1 MTRPHLRPT
10 STLFSTRMP
19 GCFAVLRNE
28 LMFLSRNGR
37 TIAAPLDEHASVFL
51 RLAAG
56 ELDREGFRAWV
67 SAWIAAK

>member
-1 MTRPHLRPT
+1 M
-10 STLFSTRMP
+10 
-19 GCFAVLRNE
+19 RNE